1 MAKIIIV
8 DIDAV
13 GGRMYVIQYLNTVPV
28 SGAVRIVL
36 AELQNP
42 ESQYFYSCNEFNP
55 QEGSAQA
62 HIQALN
68 LTEGMCAPAMA
79 WLA

>member
-55 QEGSAQA
+55 
-62 HIQALN
+62 L
-68 LTEGMCAPAMA
+68 LTLDTIPP
-79 WLA
+79 